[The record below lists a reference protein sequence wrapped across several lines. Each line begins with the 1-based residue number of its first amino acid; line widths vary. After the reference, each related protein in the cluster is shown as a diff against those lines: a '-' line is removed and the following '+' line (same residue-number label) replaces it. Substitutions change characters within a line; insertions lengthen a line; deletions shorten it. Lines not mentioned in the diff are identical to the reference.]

1 MFLVVYGRF
10 DASFFSHT
18 EKKDVGIEKRKS
30 GGKRK
35 KRATFTVVRA
45 ITMHALKCI
54 HVWLRCERNTF
65 IQRTEKKE

>member
-30 GGKRK
+30 GRK
-35 KRATFTVVRA
+35 K
-45 ITMHALKCI
+45 K
-54 HVWLRCERNTF
+54 
-65 IQRTEKKE
+65 KKEPLSFIYYCRPCYNYACIEVHSCLAPL